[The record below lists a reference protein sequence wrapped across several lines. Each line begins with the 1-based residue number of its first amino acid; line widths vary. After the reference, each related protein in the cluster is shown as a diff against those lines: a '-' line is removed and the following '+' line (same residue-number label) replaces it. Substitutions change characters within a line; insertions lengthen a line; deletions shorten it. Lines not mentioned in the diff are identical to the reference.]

1 MRRDLGDLKEKIYND
16 LREKILNEEIKP
28 GEWIVERKLTEIYRV
43 SRTPIREVLRMLME
57 DGLLELNGKKGYT
70 VRKLTLEDFV
80 EIYTARE
87 AIEGA
92 AARLAC
98 RNRDPEML
106 QKLQQLKQ
114 KLELVDIESDP
125 AKGVAL
131 GRQLHDLLIEY
142 SNNKIL
148 KRFYEKLRLLTNM
161 TRNITKRSI
170 EIEKKSREE
179 HVKII
184 EAILDGDEA
193 KVEELMRNHLRRTL
207 TSVIESYYSLIMKR
221 AQT

>member
-1 MRRDLGDLKEKIYND
+1 MRRDLGDLKEKIYLD

-57 DGLLELNGKKGYT
+57 DGLIELNGKKGYT
-70 VRKLTLEDFV
+70 VKKLSLEDFV

-98 RNRDPEML
+98 RRREPEL
-106 QKLQQLKQ
+106 IEKLNKLKENL
-114 KLELVDIESDP
+114 KLVDIDKDP
-125 AKGVAL
+125 AQGVAL

-142 SNNKIL
+142 SGNKIL
-148 KRFYEKLRLLTNM
+148 KKFYEKLRLLTNM
-161 TRNITKRSI
+161 TRNITKRSV
-170 EIEKKSREE
+170 EIEKRSRDD

-184 EAILDGDEA
+184 EAILSNDETRA
-193 KVEELMRNHLRRTL
+193 EELMRKHLRETL
-207 TSVIESYYSLIMKR
+207 KSVVDSYYSLIMKR
-221 AQT
+221 A

>member
-1 MRRDLGDLKEKIYND
+1 MRRDLGDLKEKIYLD

-28 GEWIVERKLTEIYRV
+28 GEWIVERKLTEVYGV

-57 DGLLELNGKKGYT
+57 DGLIELNGKKGYT

-98 RNRDPEML
+98 RNRNEELIQKL
-106 QKLQQLKQ
+106 QKLKQ
-114 KLELVDIESDP
+114 ELELVDIDSDP
-125 AKGVAL
+125 AEGVAL

-142 SNNKIL
+142 SGNRIL
-148 KRFYEKLRLLTNM
+148 KKFYEKLRLLTNM
-161 TRNITKRSI
+161 TRNITKRSVD
-170 EIEKKSREE
+170 IEKKSRDE
-179 HVKII
+179 HIQII
-184 EAILDGDEA
+184 EAVLKGDETEA
-193 KVEELMRNHLRRTL
+193 EDLLRKHLRRTL
-207 TSVIESYYSLIMKR
+207 SSVIETYYSSIMKHAR
-221 AQT
+221 A

>member
-1 MRRDLGDLKEKIYND
+1 MRRDLGDLKEKIYLD

-28 GEWIVERKLTEIYRV
+28 GEWIVERKLTEIYKV

-57 DGLLELNGKKGYT
+57 DGLIELNGKKGYT
-70 VRKLTLEDFV
+70 VKKLSLEDFV

-98 RNRDPEML
+98 RRREPEL
-106 QKLQQLKQ
+106 IEKLNKLKENL
-114 KLELVDIESDP
+114 KLVDIDKDP
-125 AKGVAL
+125 AQGVAL

-142 SNNKIL
+142 SGNKIL
-148 KRFYEKLRLLTNM
+148 KKFYEKLRLLTNM
-161 TRNITKRSI
+161 TRNITKRSV
-170 EIEKKSREE
+170 EIEKRSRDD

-184 EAILDGDEA
+184 EAILSGDEA
-193 KVEELMRNHLRRTL
+193 KVEELMRKHLRETL
-207 TSVIESYYSLIMKR
+207 KSVVDSYYSLIMKR
-221 AQT
+221 A

>member
-1 MRRDLGDLKEKIYND
+1 MRRDLGDLKEKIYLD
-16 LREKILNEEIKP
+16 LREKILSEEIKP
-28 GEWIVERKLTEIYRV
+28 GEWIVERKLTEVYGV

-57 DGLLELNGKKGYT
+57 DGLIELNGKKGYT

-98 RNRDPEML
+98 RNRNEELIQKL
-106 QKLQQLKQ
+106 QKLKQ
-114 KLELVDIESDP
+114 ELELVDIDSDP

-142 SNNKIL
+142 SGNRIL

-161 TRNITKRSI
+161 TRNITKRSVD
-170 EIEKKSREE
+170 IEKKSRDE
-179 HVKII
+179 HIQII
-184 EAILDGDEA
+184 EAVVKGDETEA
-193 KVEELMRNHLRRTL
+193 EDLLRKHLRRTL
-207 TSVIESYYSLIMKR
+207 SSVIETYYSSIMKHAR
-221 AQT
+221 A

>member
-1 MRRDLGDLKEKIYND
+1 MPKDVGDLKERIYLD
-16 LREKILNEEIKP
+16 LREKILKEEIKP
-28 GEWIVERKLTEIYRV
+28 GEWIVERKLTELYRV

-57 DGLLELNGKKGYT
+57 DGLIELNGKKGYT

-106 QKLQQLKQ
+106 QKLQKLKQ
-114 KLELVDIESDP
+114 ELEGVDIDSDP

-142 SNNKIL
+142 SGNKIL
-148 KRFYEKLRLLTNM
+148 KKFYEKLRLITDM
-161 TRNITKRSI
+161 TRNITKRSV
-170 EIEKKSREE
+170 EIEKKSRDE

-184 EAILDGDEA
+184 EAILEGNEA
-193 KVEELMRNHLRRTL
+193 GAEERMRNHLRRTL

-221 AQT
+221 AQL

>member
-1 MRRDLGDLKEKIYND
+1 VRRDLGDLKEKIYLD
-16 LREKILNEEIKP
+16 LREKILSEEIKP
-28 GEWIVERKLTEIYRV
+28 GEWIVERKLTEVYGV

-57 DGLLELNGKKGYT
+57 DGLIELNGKKGYT

-98 RNRDPEML
+98 RNRNEELIQKL
-106 QKLQQLKQ
+106 QKLKQ
-114 KLELVDIESDP
+114 ELELVDIDSDP

-142 SNNKIL
+142 SGNRIL
-148 KRFYEKLRLLTNM
+148 KKFYEKLRLLTNM
-161 TRNITKRSI
+161 TRNITKRSVD
-170 EIEKKSREE
+170 IEKKSRDE
-179 HVKII
+179 HIQII
-184 EAILDGDEA
+184 EAVLKGDETEA
-193 KVEELMRNHLRRTL
+193 EDLLRKHLRRTL
-207 TSVIESYYSLIMKR
+207 SSVIETYYSSIMKHAR
-221 AQT
+221 A

>member
-1 MRRDLGDLKEKIYND
+1 MRRDLGDLKEKIYLD

-28 GEWIVERKLTEIYRV
+28 GEWIVERKLTEIYKV

-57 DGLLELNGKKGYT
+57 DGLIELNGKKGYT
-70 VRKLTLEDFV
+70 VKKLSLEDFV

-98 RNRDPEML
+98 RRREPEL
-106 QKLQQLKQ
+106 IEKLNKLKENL
-114 KLELVDIESDP
+114 KLVDIDKDP
-125 AKGVAL
+125 AQGVAL

-142 SNNKIL
+142 SGNKIL
-148 KRFYEKLRLLTNM
+148 KKFYEKLRLLTNM
-161 TRNITKRSI
+161 TRNITKRSV
-170 EIEKKSREE
+170 EIEKRSRDD

-184 EAILDGDEA
+184 EAILSNDETR
-193 KVEELMRNHLRRTL
+193 VEELMRKHLRETL
-207 TSVIESYYSLIMKR
+207 KSVVDSYYSLIMKR
-221 AQT
+221 A

>member
-1 MRRDLGDLKEKIYND
+1 MRRDLGDLKEKIYLD
-16 LREKILNEEIKP
+16 LREKILSEEIKP
-28 GEWIVERKLTEIYRV
+28 GEWIVERKLTEVYGV

-57 DGLLELNGKKGYT
+57 DGLIELNGKKGYT

-98 RNRDPEML
+98 RNRNEELIQKL
-106 QKLQQLKQ
+106 QKLKQ
-114 KLELVDIESDP
+114 ELELVDIDSDP

-142 SNNKIL
+142 SGNRIL
-148 KRFYEKLRLLTNM
+148 KKFYEKLRLLTNM
-161 TRNITKRSI
+161 TRNITKRSVD
-170 EIEKKSREE
+170 IEKKSRDE
-179 HVKII
+179 HIQII
-184 EAILDGDEA
+184 EAVLKGDETEA
-193 KVEELMRNHLRRTL
+193 EDLLRKHLRRTL
-207 TSVIESYYSLIMKR
+207 SSVIETYYSSIMKHAR
-221 AQT
+221 A

>member
-1 MRRDLGDLKEKIYND
+1 MRRDLGDLKEKIYLD

-28 GEWIVERKLTEIYRV
+28 GEWIVERKLTEVYGV

-57 DGLLELNGKKGYT
+57 DGLIELNGKKGYT

-98 RNRDPEML
+98 RNRNEELIQKL
-106 QKLQQLKQ
+106 QKLKQ
-114 KLELVDIESDP
+114 ELELVDIGSDP
-125 AKGVAL
+125 AEGVAL

-142 SNNKIL
+142 SGNRIL
-148 KRFYEKLRLLTNM
+148 KKFYEKLRLLTNM
-161 TRNITKRSI
+161 TRNITKRSVD
-170 EIEKKSREE
+170 IEKKSRDE
-179 HVKII
+179 HIQII
-184 EAILDGDEA
+184 EAVLKGDETEA
-193 KVEELMRNHLRRTL
+193 EDLLRKHLRRTL
-207 TSVIESYYSLIMKR
+207 SSVIETYYSSIMKHAR
-221 AQT
+221 A

>member
-1 MRRDLGDLKEKIYND
+1 MRKDLGDVKEKIYLD
-16 LREKILNEEIKP
+16 LREKILKEEIKP
-28 GEWIVERKLTEIYRV
+28 GEWIVERKLTELYKV

-57 DGLLELNGKKGYT
+57 DGLIELNGKKGYT

-92 AARLAC
+92 AASLAC

-106 QKLQQLKQ
+106 QKLQKLKQ
-114 KLELVDIESDP
+114 ELEGVDIDSDP

-142 SNNKIL
+142 SGKKIL
-148 KRFYEKLRLLTNM
+148 KKFYEKLRLITDM
-161 TRNITKRSI
+161 TRNITKRSV
-170 EIEKKSREE
+170 EIEKKSRDE

-184 EAILDGDEA
+184 EAILDGNEA
-193 KVEELMRNHLRRTL
+193 AAEELMRKHLRRTL
-207 TSVIESYYSLIMKR
+207 TSVIETYYSSIMKR

>member
-1 MRRDLGDLKEKIYND
+1 MRKDLGDVKEKIYLD
-16 LREKILNEEIKP
+16 LREKILKEEIKP
-28 GEWIVERKLTEIYRV
+28 GEWIVERKLTELYKV

-57 DGLLELNGKKGYT
+57 DGLIELNGKKGYT

-92 AARLAC
+92 AASLAC

-106 QKLQQLKQ
+106 QKLQKLKQ
-114 KLELVDIESDP
+114 ELEGVDIDSDP

-142 SNNKIL
+142 SGNKIL
-148 KRFYEKLRLLTNM
+148 KKFYEKLRLITDM
-161 TRNITKRSI
+161 TRNITKRSV
-170 EIEKKSREE
+170 EIEKKSRDE

-184 EAILDGDEA
+184 EAILDGNEA
-193 KVEELMRNHLRRTL
+193 AAEELMRKHLRRTL
-207 TSVIESYYSLIMKR
+207 TSVIETYYSSIMKR